1 MEVSHLLGSIGNRKG
16 LINGKGIIDP
26 RNIDGDTTG
35 SSGGQNGNYN
45 NNNNNHTYDDRVQLN
60 TVNSAII
67 LYIVSIIPTNREF
80 LDRNSQFGR
89 QMNALRY
96 NPAYFENEQEQ

>member
-45 NNNNNHTYDDRVQLN
+45 NNNNNN
-60 TVNSAII
+60 NNN
-67 LYIVSIIPTNREF
+67 NR
-80 LDRNSQFGR
+80 
-89 QMNALRY
+89 
-96 NPAYFENEQEQ
+96 